1 MFLLFFVDEIENV
14 VGHQGDCKSN
24 VEFDAIV
31 VDDFRPASLRFSL
44 LHQNINRVREL
55 AISKKTSRDEEKP
68 CNFQD
73 GSQAPLLQL

>member
-1 MFLLFFVDEIENV
+1 MFLLFFVDKIENV
-14 VGHQGDCKSN
+14 VGHQGDCESN

-55 AISKKTSRDEEKP
+55 AI
-68 CNFQD
+68 
-73 GSQAPLLQL
+73 L